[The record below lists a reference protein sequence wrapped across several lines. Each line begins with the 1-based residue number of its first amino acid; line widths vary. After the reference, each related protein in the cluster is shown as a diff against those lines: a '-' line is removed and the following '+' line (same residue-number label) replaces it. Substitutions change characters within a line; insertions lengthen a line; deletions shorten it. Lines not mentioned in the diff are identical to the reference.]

1 MKKLNRRMNRYSV
14 KDQMERFG
22 ITKEE
27 AEEKINKFLEKRK
40 NKWNIYSVEEQIKR
54 YSLTKEE
61 AIEKI
66 NKMKSVNVF
75 SIEWQIKKF
84 NITKE
89 EAIEKIKTIKN
100 KLRESQE
107 NMSDFDFNSMIPSK
121 KEHWIKKGFSEEE
134 SIKKSNDN
142 IKIATDNCNIVS
154 KDKIKNPEKYIG
166 TFDTSIEYYL
176 KQGYS
181 EAESKKLLSERQS
194 TFTLEKCI
202 KKYGDL
208 KGQKKWKKRQEKWSS
223 SLLNNGNLKIGY
235 SKVSQDLFDK
245 ICDSL
250 DENIFYGRKNNEI
263 SLTNGKRGFLYDFVD
278 LKNKKIIKWRCVS
291 WKSTHV

>member
-142 IKIATDNCNIVS
+142 IKIAT
-154 KDKIKNPEKYIG
+154 
-166 TFDTSIEYYL
+166 
-176 KQGYS
+176 
-181 EAESKKLLSERQS
+181 
-194 TFTLEKCI
+194 
-202 KKYGDL
+202 
-208 KGQKKWKKRQEKWSS
+208 
-223 SLLNNGNLKIGY
+223 
-235 SKVSQDLFDK
+235 
-245 ICDSL
+245 
-250 DENIFYGRKNNEI
+250 
-263 SLTNGKRGFLYDFVD
+263 
-278 LKNKKIIKWRCVS
+278 
-291 WKSTHV
+291 